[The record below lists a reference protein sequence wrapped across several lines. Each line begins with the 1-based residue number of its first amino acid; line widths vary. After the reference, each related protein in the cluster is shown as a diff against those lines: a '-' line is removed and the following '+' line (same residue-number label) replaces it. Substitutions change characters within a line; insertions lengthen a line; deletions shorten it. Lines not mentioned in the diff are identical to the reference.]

1 MFIHVESSHLRT
13 ELFFV
18 FKSTLLSF
26 WFFESFIYVCFSPT
40 VFFGIILSPSSLLH
54 LLSCSFVG
62 ASFLA
67 LCLERSSNWSR
78 AAW

>member
-40 VFFGIILSPSSLLH
+40 VFFWDYFEPIISS
-54 LLSCSFVG
+54 SS
-62 ASFLA
+62 SFL
-67 LCLERSSNWSR
+67 LFRGSLFSR
-78 AAW
+78 LVP